1 MARKKLETLTSGIYK
16 ENEVS
21 QESLYKVPRRIYLA
35 VKAILAHTITTLK
48 NILKLLFLQT
58 FQSPQS
64 YGDQATIL
72 LMFMTTYSQNC
83 VYAYVWYNGGDGG
96 IRGMVKANNREI
108 QY

>member
-1 MARKKLETLTSGIYK
+1 MRKARNHSTRYPGGFIWQKGHFSSHDYY
-16 ENEVS
+16 S
-21 QESLYKVPRRIYLA
+21 F
-35 VKAILAHTITTLK
+35 K